1 MRRRGFTL
9 IELLVVMSIIALL
22 LSIALPRYFNSLD
35 RAREA
40 TLKQSLAVM
49 REAIDKFHADR
60 GRYPEELAEL
70 ARERYLRAVPVDP
83 LTDSSATWVLTPP
96 PAGRAGR
103 TGRTGDT
110 AAGSVYDVHSGSD
123 ARALDGSEVARW

>member
-22 LSIALPRYFNSLD
+22 LSIALPRYFSSLD

-49 REAIDKFHADR
+49 RDAIDKFHADR
-60 GRYPEELAEL
+60 GRYPDELAEL
-70 ARERYLRAVPVDP
+70 ERERYLRAVPVDP
-83 LTDSSATWVLTPP
+83 MTDSSATWVLTPP
-96 PAGRAGR
+96 PAGRAG
-103 TGRTGDT
+103 DA
-110 AAGSVYDVHSGSD
+110 AAGKVYDVHSGSD
-123 ARALDGSEVARW
+123 ARALDGSEVAGW

>member
-22 LSIALPRYFNSLD
+22 LTIALPRYFNALA

-49 REAIDKFHADR
+49 RDAIDKFHADR
-60 GRYPEELAEL
+60 GRYPDELAEL
-70 ARERYLRAVPVDP
+70 ERERYLRAVPVDP
-83 LTDSSATWVLTPP
+83 MTDSSATWVPTPP
-96 PAGRAGR
+96 PAGRAGA
-103 TGRTGDT
+103 
-110 AAGSVYDVHSGSD
+110 AAGKVYDVHSGSE

>member
-1 MRRRGFTL
+1 MTRRGFTL

-22 LSIALPRYFNSLD
+22 LTIALPRYMNSLD

-40 TLKQSLAVM
+40 TLRQSLTVM
-49 REAIDKFHADR
+49 RDAIDKFYADR

-70 ARERYLRAVPVDP
+70 ERERYLRAVPVDP
-83 LTDSSATWVLTPP
+83 MTDSNATWVLTPP
-96 PAGRAGR
+96 PLRPVDGTSSGK
-103 TGRTGDT
+103 
-110 AAGSVYDVHSGSD
+110 VYDVHSGSD